1 MTSALNGTKVLD
13 LSGMGPAS
21 IAAMMLGDMGADVIK
36 ISMPPKT
43 GERGVGQGIDFD
55 ELPERPAFD
64 LECLRNK
71 RNLALN
77 LKTEAGRNLFY
88 RLSETADV
96 IIESFRP
103 GVMDRLGVGYERIAQ
118 KNPGIIFCSVSGYG
132 QDGPYR
138 DLPGHDANYAAMGG
152 ALGLVGYSKDAPPVI
167 PQNTF
172 ADLTAAVLQA
182 VIGILSAICARG
194 NTGRGQMVDISMTDG
209 VVFTLS
215 TIPEVAEYLLRGVV
229 PRRGETIFGGTQ
241 PWFSVYQTGDN
252 RYLTLNPLEPHFWQ
266 NLCKAL
272 GREDLIEHLY
282 DMGPK
287 MDEVYDELRGIFRT
301 KTRDEW
307 FELLSKADV
316 PVGKVQDIDEVFSDP
331 HVLHR
336 QMLIEV
342 DHPQHGKVKQ
352 IGFPVKLSDT
362 PWKVRLPV
370 ALMGEHTGEV
380 LSELGYSEDEINRL
394 REEGVIY

>member
-1 MTSALNGTKVLD
+1 LTSALNGTKVLD
-13 LSGMGPAS
+13 LTGMGPTS

-36 ISMPPKT
+36 ISMPPKA
-43 GERGVGQGIDFD
+43 GDRGVGGGIDFD

-77 LKTEAGRNLFY
+77 LKTVAGRDLFY
-88 RLSETADV
+88 KLAETADV

-103 GVMDRLGVGYERIAQ
+103 GVMDRLSVGYETIAQ

-132 QDGPYR
+132 QSGPYR
-138 DLPGHDANYAAMGG
+138 DLPGHDANYAGMGG
-152 ALGLVGYSKDAPPVI
+152 ALGLVGCSKDEPPVMA
-167 PQNTF
+167 QNTF
-172 ADLTAAVLQA
+172 ADLTGAILQT

-194 NTGRGQMVDISMTDG
+194 NTGKGQLVDISMTDG

-215 TIPEVAEYLLRGVV
+215 TIPEVAEYLLRGTV

-241 PWFSVYQTGDN
+241 PWFSVYRTGDDK
-252 RYLTLNPLEPHFWQ
+252 YLTLCPLEPHFWQ

-272 GREDLIEHLY
+272 DREDLIVCLY
-282 DMGPK
+282 DMGPR
-287 MDEVYDELRGIFRT
+287 MDELYEELRKIFRT

-307 FELLSKADV
+307 FELLSRADV

-331 HVLHR
+331 HVRHR
-336 QMLIEV
+336 QMVIEV
-342 DHPQHGKVKQ
+342 DHPQYGKVKQ

-362 PWKVRLPV
+362 PWKVRIPV
-370 ALMGEHTGEV
+370 ALMGEHTSEV
-380 LSELGYSEDEINRL
+380 LSELGCSEDEINKL
-394 REEGVIY
+394 REEGVVC

>member
-13 LSGMGPAS
+13 LTGMGPSS

-43 GERGVGQGIDFD
+43 GARGVGAGIDFD

-77 LKTEAGRNLFY
+77 LKAEAGRDLFY
-88 RLSETADV
+88 KLSETADV

-103 GVMDRLGVGYERIAQ
+103 GVMDRMGYETIAR
-118 KNPGIIFCSVSGYG
+118 KNPRIIFCSVSGYG
-132 QDGPYR
+132 QDGPCR
-138 DLPGHDANYAAMGG
+138 DLPGHDPNYAAMGG
-152 ALGLVGYSKDAPPVI
+152 ALGLVGYSKDEPPVMA
-167 PQNTF
+167 QNTY
-172 ADLTAAVLQA
+172 ADLTAAILQA
-182 VIGILSAICARG
+182 VIGVLSAICARER
-194 NTGRGQMVDISMTDG
+194 TGKGQWGDISMTDG
-209 VVFTLS
+209 VVFTLC
-215 TIPEVAEYLLRGVV
+215 TIPEVAEYLLRGAV

-241 PWFSVYQTGDN
+241 PWFSVYQTGDDK
-252 RYLTLNPLEPHFWQ
+252 YITLCPLEPHFWR

-272 GREDLIEHLY
+272 GREDLIEHLFN
-282 DMGPK
+282 MGPK
-287 MDEVYDELRGIFRT
+287 MNDLYDELRRIFRT
-301 KTRDEW
+301 KPRDEW
-307 FELLSKADV
+307 FEILAKADV

-336 QMLIEV
+336 RMLIEV
-342 DHPQHGKVKQ
+342 DHPQYGKVRQ

-362 PWKVRLPV
+362 PWQVRRPI
-370 ALMGEHTGEV
+370 ALQGEHTREV
-380 LSELGYSEDEINRL
+380 LSELGCSEDEIARL
-394 REEGVIY
+394 RQDGVIY